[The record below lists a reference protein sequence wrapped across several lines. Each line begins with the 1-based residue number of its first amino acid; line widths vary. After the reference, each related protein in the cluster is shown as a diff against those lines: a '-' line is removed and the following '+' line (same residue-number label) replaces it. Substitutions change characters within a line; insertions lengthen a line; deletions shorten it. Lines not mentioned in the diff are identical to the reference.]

1 MTRWC
6 RQLPEYLR
14 VLSNRRSR
22 LRNLPGL
29 SSRFPSSWFNL
40 TSCNGLAFTGP
51 IVLLEGSPS
60 KSANLKAV
68 VELKFML
75 AAINQ
80 STPVIEYNLLTDS
93 IAPFS
98 ILLASSMKLTLWR
111 SSFISSSLYLC
122 QGDDMGLDHI
132 NEPLLGLSSRLVL
145 VVSDLVSDLDVPAV
159 SSIGLTGPILLLG

>member
-6 RQLPEYLR
+6 RQLPKYLH

-22 LRNLPGL
+22 RQE
-29 SSRFPSSWFNL
+29 SSWPFFTILSSWFNL

-93 IAPFS
+93 VAPFS
-98 ILLASSMKLTLWR
+98 ILLASSMKLTLCR
-111 SSFISSSLYLC
+111 SSFISSFLYIC
-122 QGDDMGLDHI
+122 QGDGMDRDHI
-132 NEPLLGLSSRLVL
+132 NEPLLGLS
-145 VVSDLVSDLDVPAV
+145 LDWY
-159 SSIGLTGPILLLG
+159 SSSPI